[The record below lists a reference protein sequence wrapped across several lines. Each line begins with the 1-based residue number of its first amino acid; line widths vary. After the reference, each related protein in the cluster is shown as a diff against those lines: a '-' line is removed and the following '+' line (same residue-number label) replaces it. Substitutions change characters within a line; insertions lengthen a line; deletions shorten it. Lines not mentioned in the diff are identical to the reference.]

1 MRILEKAYER
11 RRRPFLLKLIVMR
24 AKIEWKI
31 GKIPLLGESSRVWW
45 GVDKVLD
52 KIERL
57 MIRFEEVVQNEKFF

>member
-1 MRILEKAYER
+1 
-11 RRRPFLLKLIVMR
+11 MR

-57 MIRFEEVVQNEKFF
+57 MIRFEEVVQNEQFF